1 MLMAF
6 DELRPNGG
14 GCATLPGRQA
24 FIQRSLPHQK
34 LQ

>member
-14 GCATLPGRQA
+14 GLATLPARQA
-24 FIQRSLPHQK
+24 CIQRSPLHQK